1 MTSTTAENA
10 QTNTTDVDQL
20 AESMA
25 GCSTTQN
32 NFSTGRRQYVP
43 QWHPN
48 YRHARK
54 PGYRKHGGVWDGD
67 LHWEPDAVHPLR
79 RRHPRTFNLFSDAI
93 KYKPITLQ
101 HERPP
106 SLPSTRHTFVAVR
119 GPDEPLPRT
128 PDTLYTFSH
137 SHTLLVFRLAAPSS
151 TLCRRLRMPG

>member
-1 MTSTTAENA
+1 MPRQIRPTLTSWQNQWRAAHRLLNNKE
-10 QTNTTDVDQL
+10 QL
-20 AESMA
+20 QHRKASVCA
-25 GCSTTQN
+25 SQ
-32 NFSTGRRQYVP
+32 S
-43 QWHPN
+43 HPN